1 MCVKLSFGDLN
12 PVPYFPHLTNTY
24 NCGVTTTPMVHGNY
38 KFKFLRYHLIS
49 FFCLSFFGNQ
59 KLSTSRI
66 ILLDTQKI
74 KIKLFS
80 LIHIK

>member
-49 FFCLSFFGNQ
+49 FFGNR

>member
-12 PVPYFPHLTNTY
+12 LVPYSPHLTNTY
-24 NCGVTTTPMVHGNY
+24 NYGVTTTPMMHDNY

-59 KLSTSRI
+59 KLSTSRN

>member
-1 MCVKLSFGDLN
+1 MCVKFFSKNLN
-12 PVPYFPHLTNTY
+12 SDPYSLHPTNTN
-24 NCGVTTTPMVHGNY
+24 NCGITTIPKVHSDY
-38 KFKFLRYHLIS
+38 PFKFLGYHLIS

-66 ILLDTQKI
+66 ILLDSQKI